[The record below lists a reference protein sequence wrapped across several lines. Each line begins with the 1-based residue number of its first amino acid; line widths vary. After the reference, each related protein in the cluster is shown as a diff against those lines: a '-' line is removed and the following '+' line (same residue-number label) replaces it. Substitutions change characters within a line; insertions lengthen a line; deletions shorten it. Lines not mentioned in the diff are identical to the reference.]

1 MNASMRANAFSYE
14 CKWFICVCVCVCVCV
29 WVTYALT
36 KMESADADVLML
48 ADDVIAYNG
57 YYSFKL
63 TKDGTTNVVHAKFTY
78 VYKKDAS
85 GEWKILIH
93 NSGMTPKATET
104 YPAN

>member
-1 MNASMRANAFSYE
+1 MRVRERDFVHTN
-14 CKWFICVCVCVCVCV
+14 
-29 WVTYALT
+29 T
-36 KMESADADVLML
+36 KMCTGALLCVSGFFVVVCPVEIGCIDADVLLL

-85 GEWKILIH
+85 GDWKILIH

-104 YPAN
+104 YPAKS

>member
-1 MNASMRANAFSYE
+1 MYARSRTRFRTHQYKNVYWCTSL
-14 CKWFICVCVCVCVCV
+14 CV
-29 WVTYALT
+29 WFFVVVCPV
-36 KMESADADVLML
+36 EIGCIDADVLLL

-85 GEWKILIH
+85 GDWKILIH

-104 YPAN
+104 YPAK